1 MSLGHFFL
9 AINVEAIC
17 DLEAQRA
24 AVVRDLFVFS
34 GLVTKLASHSS

>member
-17 DLEAQRA
+17 DLEVGAEGAERKVFWA
-24 AVVRDLFVFS
+24 A
-34 GLVTKLASHSS
+34 